1 MTAYI
6 IVTVNNSTIR
16 ADMDNFDGT
25 ELVAGQSTFLC
36 WHWVNPA
43 PANLTSAQALTGYLG
58 TVQIS

>member
-6 IVTVNNSTIR
+6 LVTQNTSDLRT
-16 ADMDNFDGT
+16 AMDNFDGT
-25 ELVAGQSTFLC
+25 ELVASQSTFIC

-43 PANLTSAQALTGYLG
+43 PADLSSAQALTGYIG